1 MKRVVLAILLLF
13 HFAVCV
19 NGQDICANIGKPYF
33 RNFAAAEYKGHN
45 RNFAVECDKM
55 GRVFVANFE
64 GLMVYDKVEWRII
77 HTPGISRL
85 TCFYKSKN
93 NKIWFGGNNVLG
105 YIEAKDSIDVHFV
118 VSDNDKELS
127 FGEIAE
133 VYERCGNICFRTSSN
148 VAYIFKNDKIS
159 REDSRYVPAH
169 TEKNWNGIIVNQT
182 IDIADQGITVFATTN
197 HGLVAVGEDQNV
209 RFTLTTDDGLC
220 SNTINAISYDGKGSI
235 WGVTDNGIF
244 VVYVSP
250 VITHYSETDGLVGQV
265 TSILTHKE
273 KLYVGTLQG
282 LFELGNDGV
291 FSRIGNSELACWQLI
306 KTLSGE
312 VFASTADGLY
322 KCSPEYKQITARHTL
337 TVIEYDAGQFLTGE
351 LDGIY
356 RCGSNG
362 QSSKIANVANVVK
375 FNQDKNGGVWAI
387 TLYNETFYKA
397 PSSNSFVKKENKNL
411 TLLFDYVDGEGDR
424 WYTAQNNLGITCDE
438 LTEKER
444 KWYKLLADH
453 SVQAMEYLDGICLIG
468 DNTGIIRF
476 NVSKMNG
483 FNPYQ
488 PVLYIRKSVIDGSNV
503 QVTMS
508 NDKEDPIGET
518 LYSYRLQNDGKWS
531 EWSNDKT
538 LELNHLSAGK
548 YNIVVR
554 SIDAFGN
561 IAYAHDIPV
570 YVPMPLYARWYAILF
585 YIFVIGAIV
594 YLYFRWRLIRAKQ
607 TQEQLESLV
616 DERTK
621 ELKDAQDM
629 LIRQAKEATVGKLT
643 KGLIDRILNPMN
655 YINNFSHLSLGLTK
669 DLSEN
674 LEDDK
679 EKMTEDIYEDSV
691 DIISMM
697 KTNLE
702 KIEQHGLSTTRILKA
717 MEELLK
723 DRSGNIEQV
732 NLTALCKQNVDLLN
746 KYNAEEISK
755 YNIRVELEGADEVI
769 ANVNAGNMNKAIMSI
784 LINCV
789 FAVVKKAQKVG
800 NGNYQPL
807 IKMSVSVSPDD
818 NTKRLVFF
826 DNGIGIEESI
836 IDKVFDPFFTTK
848 PTAEASGVGLY
859 LTQQVI
865 QDFKGTISVKSV
877 KDESTEFIVILP

>member
-1 MKRVVLAILLLF
+1 MKRIVLAILLLY
-13 HFAVCV
+13 HFTICV
-19 NGQDICANIGKPYF
+19 NGQDISATIGKPYF
-33 RNFAAAEYKGHN
+33 CNFAAAEYKGHN

-55 GRVFVANFE
+55 GRVYIANFE

-85 TCFYKSKN
+85 TCLYKSQN
-93 NKIWFGGNNVLG
+93 EQIWFGGNNVLG
-105 YIEAKDSIDVHFV
+105 YIETTDSADVHFV

-127 FGEIAE
+127 FGEISE
-133 VYERCGNICFRTSSN
+133 IYEWGGNICFRTSSD
-148 VAYIFKNDKIS
+148 VAYILKNGKIS
-159 REDSRYVPAH
+159 RQDSKYIPAR
-169 TEKNWNGIIVNQT
+169 TEKNWNEITVNQT
-182 IDIADQGITVFATTN
+182 IDVIDQGITVLATTN
-197 HGLVAVGEDQNV
+197 HGLIAVDEDQNV

-220 SNTINAISYDGKGSI
+220 SNTVNAIAYDGKGSI
-235 WGVTDNGIF
+235 WGVTDNGVF

-265 TSILTHKE
+265 TSILTDKGR
-273 KLYVGTLQG
+273 LYVGTLQG
-282 LFELGNDGV
+282 LFVLGNDGR
-291 FSRIGNSELACWQLI
+291 FSRAGNSELACWQII
-306 KTLSGE
+306 KTSSDE

-322 KCSPEYKQITARHTL
+322 KCSPDFRQVTTRHTL
-337 TVIEYDAGQFLTGE
+337 SIIEDGAGQFLTGE

-356 RCGSNG
+356 RCGSGG
-362 QSSKIANVANVVK
+362 QSVMIADVANVVK
-375 FNQDKNGGVWAI
+375 FSKDKNGGVWAI

-397 PSSNSFVKKENKNL
+397 PSSDSFVKKENKNL
-411 TLLFDYVDGEGDR
+411 TLLFEYIDEEGDR
-424 WYTAQNNLGITCDE
+424 WYTAKNNLGIFCDE
-438 LTEKER
+438 LTEKEG

-453 SVQAMEYLDGICLIG
+453 NVQAMEYQNGICLIG

-476 NVSKMNG
+476 NVNKMNG
-483 FNPYQ
+483 FNPYP
-488 PVLYIRKSVIDGSNV
+488 PVLYIRESVIDGSNV
-503 QVTMS
+503 KVTMS

-518 LYSYRLQNDGKWS
+518 LYSYRLQNNGKWS
-531 EWSNDKT
+531 EWSSNQT
-538 LELNHLSAGK
+538 LELNHLSAGD
-548 YNIVVR
+548 YNIVIR

-561 IAYAHDIPV
+561 IAYSHDIPV
-570 YVPMPLYARWYAILF
+570 HVPSPLYARWYAILF
-585 YIFVIGAIV
+585 YIFVICAIV

-607 TQEQLESLV
+607 VQDQLESLV
-616 DERTK
+616 DERTR

-679 EKMTEDIYEDSV
+679 EKMTEDVYEDSMDV
-691 DIISMM
+691 ISMM

-732 NLTALCKQNVDLLN
+732 NLTALCRQNVDLLN
-746 KYNAEEISK
+746 KYNAEDINK
-755 YNIRVELEGADEVI
+755 YNIRVELEGEDEV
-769 ANVNAGNMNKAIMSI
+769 NADINAVNMNKAIMSI

-789 FAVVKKAQKVG
+789 YAVVRKAEKVG
-800 NGNYQPL
+800 KDNYQPL

-818 NTKRLVFF
+818 NTKKLVFF
-826 DNGIGIEESI
+826 DNGIGIEDSI

-865 QDFKGTISVKSV
+865 QDFNGTISVKSV
-877 KDESTEFIVILP
+877 KDESTEFIITLP